1 MKKYLMCPLLQGAD
15 NTWVR
20 DALRPYFGTV
30 PRTITLKASTGCNTL
45 KDVNGKAAMDHGCL
59 GFAILTISGL
69 GTSSHSRRS
78 RHVILELSS
87 LTTLSPRCGYEVRRA
102 QISMKM
108 MDNEHE

>member
-45 KDVNGKAAMDHGCL
+45 KDANGKAAMDHGCL
-59 GFAILTISGL
+59 GFAISHHFKIGYFLTFKKIK
-69 GTSSHSRRS
+69 TCDFRV
-78 RHVILELSS
+78 VILNYSFSKVRLRSS
-87 LTTLSPRCGYEVRRA
+87 ESTNIYEDDGQLT
-102 QISMKM
+102 
-108 MDNEHE
+108 